1 MTILRVRPR
10 FEYGNT
16 RLRVRRLDRMGE
28 KQLSDLMGRDV
39 DGLLGALAS
48 TALRGEAEAALAR
61 GGGVRLLNAAI
72 RAHEARELDA
82 MRGFY
87 SESALH
93 LVDLLLARFD
103 LHNLLVLLRGV
114 LRSADEEQ
122 VLDNIIPVGAF
133 TDLLAREILR
143 QHEPAAAVS
152 LLAGW
157 ELPDVV
163 TARATVDAFSA
174 YERDGNLGQFESTI
188 TAAHTGWVVGEL
200 DNLGSE
206 AVDLRASLTRTVDE
220 ANVIVLLRL
229 RSALSRRE
237 LSELPDNPPWLPG
250 GGIVTS
256 TLELALRRP
265 DDTEAAALLSA
276 SARYLGSSLGAWLR
290 DGDVAGTQRALE
302 QQRVLHEI
310 SLFRRGDPSGIAIPI
325 AYVAELALETR
336 NLRVLAQGAAL
347 GTSPGDL
354 DGQLL
359 LPKARR

>member
-1 MTILRVRPR
+1 MAILRVRPR

-28 KQLSDLMGRDV
+28 KQLSELMGRDV

-48 TALRGEAEAALAR
+48 TALRAEAEAALAR
-61 GGGVRLLNAAI
+61 GGGVRLLNAAL
-72 RAHEARELDA
+72 RGHEARELES

-87 SESALH
+87 SEAALH

-103 LHNLLVLLRGV
+103 LHNLLVLLRGA
-114 LRSADEEQ
+114 LRSADEVQ
-122 VLDNIIPVGAF
+122 VLDEIIPVGAF
-133 TDLLAREILR
+133 TDLLAREIVR
-143 QHEPAAAVS
+143 QHEPAAVVS

-163 TARATVDAFSA
+163 TARATVDAFA
-174 YERDGNLGQFESTI
+174 TYERDGNLGQFESTI
-188 TAAHTGWVVGEL
+188 IAAHTGWVVGEL
-200 DNLGSE
+200 DDLGSE
-206 AVDLRASLTRTVDE
+206 AVDLRASLARSVDE
-220 ANVIVLLRL
+220 TNVIALLRL

-237 LSELPDNPPWLPG
+237 MSKLPDVAPWLPG

-256 TLELALRRP
+256 TLELALRQAE
-265 DDTEAAALLSA
+265 DTEAAALLSA
-276 SARYLGSSLGAWLR
+276 SARFLGSPLEAWAR
-290 DGDVAGTQRALE
+290 DGDAARTQRALE
-302 QQRVLHEI
+302 QQRVLNEI

-354 DGQLL
+354 DAQLL
-359 LPKARR
+359 LVKARR